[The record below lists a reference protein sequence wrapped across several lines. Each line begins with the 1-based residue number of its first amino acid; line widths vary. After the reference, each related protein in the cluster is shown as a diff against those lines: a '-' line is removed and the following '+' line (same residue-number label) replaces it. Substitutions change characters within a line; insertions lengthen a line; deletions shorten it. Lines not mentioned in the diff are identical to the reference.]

1 MNITDCISNLRQF
14 VIAIL
19 KRTPCLPD
27 MLYLR
32 MRYYLENGQKLHLSN
47 AITFQEK
54 IQWLKINRRK
64 PEFTTMVDKYA
75 VKAYVA
81 SKIGSEY
88 IIPTLGVWN
97 SFDEIDFNRLPYSFV
112 LKTTHGGGNG
122 GVVICRTKKTFN
134 KDEARKKINASLKEC
149 IYDSL
154 REWPYK
160 NVPHRIIAEELITDS
175 AKQDLT
181 DYKVFCFN
189 GEPRYIQVIQDRNT
203 KETIDFFD
211 TEWNH
216 QEFYGLNPVS
226 GPEIKPSTCKIA
238 RPYNLSK
245 MLEIAEILSKGTDF
259 LRVDLYNVNG
269 HIYFGEL
276 TFFPASGFGTFT
288 PAEWNVRLGNMM
300 KIC

>member
-1 MNITDCISNLRQF
+1 MNQTHFFSNFRQTLIS
-14 VIAIL
+14 IL
-19 KRTPCLPD
+19 KRLTWCPD
-27 MLYLR
+27 MPYLR
-32 MRYYLENGQKLHLSN
+32 MRYYLENGKKLHLSN
-47 AITFQEK
+47 PVTFQEK

-75 VKAYVA
+75 VKDYVA
-81 SKIGSEY
+81 SKIGTEY

-97 SFDEIDFNRLPYSFV
+97 SFDKIDFNSLPNSFV

-134 KDEARKKINASLKEC
+134 KDEARKIINASLKEC
-149 IYDSL
+149 IYNAL

-160 NVPHRIIAEELITDS
+160 DVPRRIIAEDLITDPS
-175 AKQDLT
+175 KNDLT
-181 DYKVFCFN
+181 DYKIFCFN
-189 GEPRYIQVIQDRNT
+189 SVPRYVQVIQDRNT

-211 TEWNH
+211 TDWNH
-216 QEFYGLNPVS
+216 LEFYGLNPVY
-226 GPEIKPSTCKIA
+226 GTEIKTAVNKIA
-238 RPYNLSK
+238 KPNNLDK
-245 MLEIAEILSKGTDF
+245 MLDIAEILSKGTDF

-288 PAEWNVRLGNMM
+288 PSEWNIKLGNMI
-300 KIC
+300 KLC

>member
-1 MNITDCISNLRQF
+1 MNQTHLFSNFQQTLIS
-14 VIAIL
+14 IL
-19 KRTPCLPD
+19 KRMTWCPD
-27 MLYLR
+27 ILYLR
-32 MRYYLENGQKLHLSN
+32 MRYYLENGKKLHLSN
-47 AITFQEK
+47 PVTFQEK

-75 VKAYVA
+75 AKDYVA
-81 SKIGSEY
+81 SKISSEY

-97 SFDEIDFNRLPYSFV
+97 SFDEIDFNILPDSFV

-134 KDEARKKINASLKEC
+134 KDEARKKINASLQEC
-149 IYDSL
+149 IYDAL

-160 NVPHRIIAEELITDS
+160 NVPRRIIAEELITDS
-175 AKQDLT
+175 VKNDLT

-189 GEPRYIQVIQDRNT
+189 GVPRYVQVIQDRNT
-203 KETIDFFD
+203 NETIDFYD

-216 QEFYGLNPVS
+216 QEFYGLNPVY
-226 GPEIKPSTCKIA
+226 GTEIKPAVNAIPK
-238 RPYNLSK
+238 PNNLDK
-245 MLEIAEILSKGTDF
+245 MLDIAKTLSKGTEF

-269 HIYFGEL
+269 KIYFGEL

-288 PAEWNVRLGNMM
+288 PAAWNIKLGNMI